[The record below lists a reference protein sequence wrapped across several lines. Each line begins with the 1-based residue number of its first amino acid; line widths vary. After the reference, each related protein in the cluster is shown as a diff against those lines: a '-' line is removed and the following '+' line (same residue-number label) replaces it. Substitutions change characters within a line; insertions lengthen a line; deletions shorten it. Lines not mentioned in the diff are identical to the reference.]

1 MQQPDNQEQ
10 KAAPVP
16 NRQQEFNAQ
25 LVKMVVL
32 AACSIAFEPV
42 SLLAIVFAYA
52 GAEVAVA
59 LRIHTQQNRG
69 QS

>member
-1 MQQPDNQEQ
+1 MQQPDNQEP

-16 NRQQEFNAQ
+16 TRQQEFNAQ

-59 LRIHTQQNRG
+59 MRIHTLRNRG

>member
-1 MQQPDNQEQ
+1 MQQPDNQEP

-16 NRQQEFNAQ
+16 TRQQEFNAQ

-59 LRIHTQQNRG
+59 LRIHTQRNRG